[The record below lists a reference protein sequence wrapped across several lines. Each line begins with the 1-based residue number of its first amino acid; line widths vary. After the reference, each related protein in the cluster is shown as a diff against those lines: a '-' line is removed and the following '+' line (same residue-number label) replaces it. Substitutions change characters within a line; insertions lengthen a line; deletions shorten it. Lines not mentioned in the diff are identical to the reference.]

1 MPLVAEK
8 QILVKLDE
16 DTHAALIAR
25 AKAEGR
31 SMHMQARRLIED
43 GLGGP
48 AEPLP
53 LPLRTGT
60 VITPPA
66 RDVPTNFKKGKR

>member
-1 MPLVAEK
+1 MADK

-16 DTHAALIAR
+16 DTHARLVAL

-31 SMHMQARRLIED
+31 SMHREAQRAIEAHV
-43 GLGGP
+43 GTTP
-48 AEPLP
+48 EPSS

-60 VITPPA
+60 VIKPSSH
-66 RDVPTNFKKGKR
+66 DVPTNFKKGKR